1 MFGAGVGR
9 ALIAHPLFSDAIN
22 SMRPIPYF
30 RQRWHTHLAAK
41 SAPGMNRMGTRC
53 SYIFGDETFWTV
65 GADSRYSLP
74 LSGAGPFGRISPLLK
89 EQNMNIGNRPSALL
103 VALAAGTLLMAG
115 CDQRAPAGSTS
126 ATPPGST
133 SAKTDRA
140 ADKVGST
147 VSNAADRTATVA
159 EDAAITAKVKAAI
172 LAEPGLKSLQIN
184 VDTNGATV
192 TLSGNVDNADLKE
205 RAKQIASNTS
215 GVKGVVDQLAVKSS

>member
-1 MFGAGVGR
+1 
-9 ALIAHPLFSDAIN
+9 
-22 SMRPIPYF
+22 
-30 RQRWHTHLAAK
+30 
-41 SAPGMNRMGTRC
+41 
-53 SYIFGDETFWTV
+53 
-65 GADSRYSLP
+65 
-74 LSGAGPFGRISPLLK
+74 
-89 EQNMNIGNRPSALL
+89 MNIRNRPSALL
-103 VALAAGTLLMAG
+103 VALAAGTLLMVG

-126 ATPPGST
+126 A
-133 SAKTDRA
+133 KMDRA
-140 ADKVGST
+140 ADTVGTT
-147 VSNAADRTATVA
+147 VSNAADKTATVA

>member
-1 MFGAGVGR
+1 
-9 ALIAHPLFSDAIN
+9 
-22 SMRPIPYF
+22 
-30 RQRWHTHLAAK
+30 
-41 SAPGMNRMGTRC
+41 
-53 SYIFGDETFWTV
+53 
-65 GADSRYSLP
+65 
-74 LSGAGPFGRISPLLK
+74 
-89 EQNMNIGNRPSALL
+89 MNITNRPSTLL
-103 VALAAGTLLMAG
+103 VALAAGTLLMVG

-126 ATPPGST
+126 A
-133 SAKTDRA
+133 KVDRT
-140 ADKVGST
+140 ADKIEAT
-147 VSNAADRTATVA
+147 VSNAADKTATVA

>member
-1 MFGAGVGR
+1 
-9 ALIAHPLFSDAIN
+9 
-22 SMRPIPYF
+22 
-30 RQRWHTHLAAK
+30 
-41 SAPGMNRMGTRC
+41 
-53 SYIFGDETFWTV
+53 
-65 GADSRYSLP
+65 
-74 LSGAGPFGRISPLLK
+74 
-89 EQNMNIGNRPSALL
+89 MNIGNRPSALL

-126 ATPPGST
+126 AAPPGST
-133 SAKTDRA
+133 TAKMDRA
-140 ADKVGST
+140 ADKVGAT
-147 VSNAADRTATVA
+147 VSNAADKTATVA